1 MKNKRFIIYLMP
13 MGTENDFENL
23 DLLKVLIRVR
33 LVDWMEVM

>member
-1 MKNKRFIIYLMP
+1 MP

-23 DLLKVLIRVR
+23 DLLNVLIRVR